1 MMNKFIVFPL
11 SILLMIVVINFIG
24 GNTLSGDGF
33 AVNTTGDATI
43 NGTTTTYESQG
54 GGVFS
59 FDLFSGD
66 GILVTM
72 IALGAVGIVA
82 GIQLF
87 GSGLSETSQR
97 MIVLSVAFLG
107 LWGALSIMAKD
118 TITEGTGW
126 FGIILYLVLT
136 IIYGIGFAFMFTGSD
151 S

>member
-1 MMNKFIVFPL
+1 
-11 SILLMIVVINFIG
+11 
-24 GNTLSGDGF
+24 
-33 AVNTTGDATI
+33 
-43 NGTTTTYESQG
+43 
-54 GGVFS
+54 
-59 FDLFSGD
+59 
-66 GILVTM
+66 M

>member
-33 AVNTTGDATI
+33 AVNTTGDSTI
-43 NGTTTTYESQG
+43 NGTTSTYEAQG
-54 GGVFS
+54 GGIFG

-66 GILVTM
+66 GLLVTM

-97 MIVLSVAFLG
+97 MIVLSVSFLG